1 MQDWQ
6 AKRDRAEAED
16 LKRMADHARGL
27 GNRPLAE
34 ALARQIAK
42 LERGSDE

>member
-1 MQDWQ
+1 MEDWQ
-6 AKRDRAEAED
+6 RKRDRAEAED

-27 GNRPLAE
+27 GNKPLAE

-42 LERGSDE
+42 LEREGNE